1 MPSLRSRPKYPKCC
15 TTPPQP
21 LHYAYFYRKRSPQM
35 LALPQSLR
43 IYMVSGHCSCRFQ
56 SEVIFVKR
64 HGEIN
69 TRGQFSLSWLEWEE
83 GDTTKNPKMQK
94 TVTHSW
100 VPLSQRQVSRRE
112 DSAPDIQTSALSEH
126 TRPSHR
132 PLCPNQVFP
141 SPAVPSSTPSAQKN
155 YHFTIQ
161 IPTQNLTSSVLSP
174 RSWPWFWSVNLFDT
188 N

>member
-35 LALPQSLR
+35 LALPQSLSS
-43 IYMVSGHCSCRFQ
+43 YMVSGHRSCRFQ

-69 TRGQFSLSWLEWEE
+69 TRGQFLLSWLEWEE
-83 GDTTKNPKMQK
+83 GNTTKNTKMQK

-100 VPLSQRQVSRRE
+100 VPLSQCKCHGEKTLLQPFKYLLFPCTPDLLIGLCAQTRFSLHLQCLVLHRLPRKIIILPSRFQLRI
-112 DSAPDIQTSALSEH
+112 SPPLYCLS
-126 TRPSHR
+126 
-132 PLCPNQVFP
+132 
-141 SPAVPSSTPSAQKN
+141 
-155 YHFTIQ
+155 
-161 IPTQNLTSSVLSP
+161 
-174 RSWPWFWSVNLFDT
+174 
-188 N
+188 